1 MLYAVSS
8 KLSAISLIITINHC
22 LKQKN
27 PDLHRDFCIE
37 LKTITFQQQFRKL
50 IQRLHLCV
58 NEL

>member
-1 MLYAVSS
+1 MD
-8 KLSAISLIITINHC
+8 KH
-22 LKQKN
+22 LKSDLFIVKKN
-27 PDLHRDFCIE
+27 PDLHRDFNID